1 MAVKQTTPNT
11 IVETLFMTI
20 AYRSMIALTI
30 TAALAGCD
38 TDTAPTVPLPNEP
51 EPLIPAPAKPFD
63 AQIGDVTIKAT
74 KEELVVTSNTEDDKL
89 ASIESFKGIQYA
101 EAQRFEHS
109 NMLPLSDNTD
119 EFKVIDATQFGYA
132 CPQNKST
139 NFGSGLELEQSE
151 DCLNLNIW
159 RPEGTTE
166 QDEWPV
172 YVFIHGGDFEYGS
185 GADPL
190 IHGDTVV
197 AQGVDEGNP
206 FIYVTFNYRL
216 GLLGKQWVDGG
227 DSKEGGNFGIGDQ
240 KRAMQWVNENIAKFG
255 GNAGNVTL
263 MGQGSGA
270 MSVGILQQTSSKEP
284 IAGENGYFNRSIM
297 QSNTY
302 GFEYQS
308 YDSAEAN
315 SSSICEATGVSQIET
330 GDNTIKSALNIL
342 MLILPDDINDILAP
356 IVDEMPDQV
365 ETTVCADN
373 YIEQQKKLPLKLI
386 LEAQDKVLL
395 DPINKTLD
403 WVIESVLTLQ
413 NDIPL
418 LSHDNNTPMTK
429 LLPFAP
435 YVEYKSKLIGE
446 VPGYHLISQPAL
458 DNFSV
463 PTVIGNNE
471 KESNTMSMLPTLT
484 FLIPTILELV
494 QGDIDNGTFES
505 FSEGNKDL
513 ELAVWLQVDDN
524 QQRVIDVVST
534 LSLDEVQT
542 QIELGDLLD
551 LLPSTAY
558 EAVTKLFFGLGNAD
572 FNNGV
577 LGLSDYA
584 PWSENELGGA
594 MKNMSQFKTLMNDIL
609 YQAPARNQAILS
621 SEDMNAPVSM
631 YHFAYKPSFNVW
643 TYNTSG
649 ENGDLDIGD
658 ALKTIACISAAC
670 NASELPFV
678 FNKPLKLDGTSVRPT
693 SKDRALMNDMSRL
706 WFSTRLFSDYTYS
719 TQLDNVLSIKSD
731 GSLRQ
736 EVDWDSVK
744 NAGEDTDM
752 RNGRLQGLNDLG
764 LTLKYMPDY
773 SIPEK
778 Q

>member
-1 MAVKQTTPNT
+1 
-11 IVETLFMTI
+11 MTI

-119 EFKVIDATQFGYA
+119 EFEVIDATKFGDA
-132 CPQNKST
+132 CPQLKTTSQTQDEN
-139 NFGSGLELEQSE
+139 
-151 DCLNLNIW
+151 CLNLNIW
-159 RPEGTTE
+159 RPAGV
-166 QDEWPV
+166 DSDADLPV

-185 GADPL
+185 GAEPL
-190 IHGDTVV
+190 IQGDNVV
-197 AQGVDEGNP
+197 AQGASEGNP
-206 FIYVTFNYRL
+206 FIYVSFNYRL
-216 GLLGKQWVDGG
+216 GLLGSMWVD
-227 DSKEGGNFGIGDQ
+227 DEKSGNFGIGDQ
-240 KRAMQWVNENIAKFG
+240 KRALQWVNENISKFG
-255 GNAGNVTL
+255 GNAEDVTL

-270 MSVGILQQTSSKEP
+270 MSVGILQQDNVVDS
-284 IAGENGYFNRSIM
+284 IVNVNGDMKYFDRAIM
-297 QSNTY
+297 QSNPY
-302 GFEYQS
+302 GFEYKSNATAQ
-308 YDSAEAN
+308 DS
-315 SSSICEATGVSQIET
+315 SVSVCEALET
-330 GDNTIKSALNIL
+330 TDTKTQLNALKVALEALLTLNIL
-342 MLILPDDINDILAP
+342 PEDIQNVLESIADDLPYFAT
-356 IVDEMPDQV
+356 V
-365 ETTVCADN
+365 TVCADDS
-373 YIEQQKKLPLKLI
+373 IDQQQNLTLDKI
-386 LEAQDKVLL
+386 LEAQRDTLL
-395 DPINKTLD
+395 SPINKVLN
-403 WVIESVLTLQ
+403 WAENSVLGVI
-413 NDIPL
+413 NDD
-418 LSHDNNTPMTK
+418 SNTPMSN
-429 LLPFAP
+429 LMPFAP
-435 YVEYKSKLIGE
+435 YIDSNGTNQGL
-446 VPGYHLISQPAL
+446 HLTSQPVSE
-458 DNFSV
+458 NFSV

-471 KESNTMSMLPTLT
+471 KDASTMSMLPTLT
-484 FLIPTILELV
+484 FLIPTILELL
-494 QGDIDNGTFES
+494 QEDIDNGTFES
-505 FSEGNKDL
+505 LSEGNKDL
-513 ELAVWLQVDDN
+513 ELAVWLQVGDN
-524 QQRVIDVVST
+524 QQRVIDVVSA
-534 LSLDEVQT
+534 LSLEEVET

-572 FNNGV
+572 FNNDV

-594 MKNMSQFKTLMNDIL
+594 TKNMSQFKTLMNDML
-609 YQAPARNQAILS
+609 FQAPARNQAILS

-706 WFSTRLFSDYTYS
+706 WFSNRLFSDYTYNK
-719 TQLDNVLSIKSD
+719 QMDNVLSINSD
-731 GSLRQ
+731 GSLSQ

>member
-1 MAVKQTTPNT
+1 
-11 IVETLFMTI
+11 MTI

-30 TAALAGCD
+30 AATLAGCD

-109 NMLPLSDNTD
+109 EVVNLVEGNL
-119 EFKVIDATQFGYA
+119 DATQFGYA
-132 CPQNKST
+132 CPQLKTTSQTQDEN
-139 NFGSGLELEQSE
+139 
-151 DCLNLNIW
+151 CLNLNIW
-159 RPEGTTE
+159 RPAGV
-166 QDEWPV
+166 DSDADLPV

-185 GADPL
+185 GSEPL
-190 IHGDTVV
+190 IQGDNVV
-197 AQGVDEGNP
+197 AQGASEGNP
-206 FIYVTFNYRL
+206 FIYVSFNYRL
-216 GLLGKQWVDGG
+216 GLLGSMWVD
-227 DSKEGGNFGIGDQ
+227 DEKSGNFGIGDQ
-240 KRAMQWVNENIAKFG
+240 KRALQWVNENISKFG
-255 GNAGNVTL
+255 GNAEDVTL

-270 MSVGILQQTSSKEP
+270 MSVGILQQDNVVDS
-284 IAGENGYFNRSIM
+284 IVNVNGDMKYFDRAIM
-297 QSNTY
+297 QSNPY
-302 GFEYQS
+302 GFEYKSNATAQ
-308 YDSAEAN
+308 DS
-315 SSSICEATGVSQIET
+315 SVSVCEALET
-330 GDNTIKSALNIL
+330 TDTKTQLNALKVALEALLALNIL
-342 MLILPDDINDILAP
+342 PEDIQNVLESIADDLPYFAT
-356 IVDEMPDQV
+356 V
-365 ETTVCADN
+365 TVCADDS
-373 YIEQQKKLPLKLI
+373 IDQQQNLTLDKI
-386 LEAQDKVLL
+386 LEAQRDTLLSPVNKVL
-395 DPINKTLD
+395 N
-403 WVIESVLTLQ
+403 WAENSVLGVI
-413 NDIPL
+413 NDD
-418 LSHDNNTPMTK
+418 SNTPMSN
-429 LLPFAP
+429 LMPFAP
-435 YVEYKSKLIGE
+435 YIDSNGTNQGL
-446 VPGYHLISQPAL
+446 HLTSQPVSE
-458 DNFSV
+458 NFSV

-471 KESNTMSMLPTLT
+471 KDASTMSMLPTLT
-484 FLIPTILELV
+484 FLIPTILELL
-494 QGDIDNGTFES
+494 QEDIDNGTFES
-505 FSEGNKDL
+505 LSEGNKDL

-524 QQRVIDVVST
+524 QQRVIDVVSA
-534 LSLDEVQT
+534 LSLEEVQT
-542 QIELGDLLD
+542 QLELGDLLD

-572 FNNGV
+572 FNNDV

-594 MKNMSQFKTLMNDIL
+594 TKNMSQFKILMNDIL
-609 YQAPARNQAILS
+609 FQAPARNQAIRS

-706 WFSTRLFSDYTYS
+706 WFSDRLFSDYTYS
-719 TQLDNVLSIKSD
+719 TQLDNVLSINSD
-731 GSLRQ
+731 GSLSQ

-764 LTLKYMPDY
+764 LTLKYIPDY

>member
-1 MAVKQTTPNT
+1 
-11 IVETLFMTI
+11 MTI

-30 TAALAGCD
+30 AAALAGCD
-38 TDTAPTVPLPNEP
+38 TDTDPTVPFPDKP
-51 EPLIPAPAKPFD
+51 EPLVPAPAKSFD
-63 AQIGDVTIKAT
+63 AQIGDVRIKAT
-74 KEELVVTSNTEDDKL
+74 KEELVVTSNEEDDKL

-119 EFKVIDATQFGYA
+119 EFEVIDATQFGYA
-132 CPQNKST
+132 CPQLKTTSQTQDEN
-139 NFGSGLELEQSE
+139 
-151 DCLNLNIW
+151 CLNLNVW
-159 RPEGTTE
+159 RPAGV
-166 QDEWPV
+166 DSDADLPV

-185 GADPL
+185 GSEPL
-190 IHGDTVV
+190 IQGDNVV
-197 AQGVDEGNP
+197 AQGASEGNP

-216 GLLGKQWVDGG
+216 GLLGKQWVDGANL
-227 DSKEGGNFGIGDQ
+227 KEGGNFGIGDQ
-240 KRAMQWVNENIAKFG
+240 KRAMQWIHENIAKFG

-263 MGQGSGA
+263 FGQGSGA
-270 MSVGILQQTSSKEP
+270 MSVGILQQTSSHEP
-284 IAGENGYFNRSIM
+284 IVGENGYFNRSIM

-315 SSSICEATGVSQIET
+315 STSICEATGVSQIET
-330 GDNTIKSALNIL
+330 GDNTIKSALNLL
-342 MLILPDDINDILAP
+342 MLALPDDIKEVLEP

-365 ETTVCADN
+365 DTTVCVDN
-373 YIEQQKKLPLKLI
+373 YIELQKQLPLSSI
-386 LEAQDKVLL
+386 LEAQDKILL
-395 DPINKTLD
+395 NPINITLD
-403 WVIESVLTLQ
+403 WVVESVLTLK
-413 NDIPL
+413 NGVPL
-418 LSHDNNTPMTK
+418 LSHDNNTPMTN

-435 YVEYKSKLIGE
+435 YIEYKSIFSKGH
-446 VPGYHLISQPAL
+446 HLVSQPSL
-458 DNFSV
+458 DSLSV

-471 KESNTMSMLPTLT
+471 KDANTMGMLPTLT
-484 FLIPTILELV
+484 FLIPTILELL
-494 QGDIDNGTFES
+494 QEDIDNGTFES
-505 FSEGNKDL
+505 LSEGNKDL

-524 QQRVIDVVST
+524 QQRVIDMVST
-534 LSLDEVQT
+534 LSLEEVQT

-572 FNNGV
+572 FNNDV

-594 MKNMSQFKTLMNDIL
+594 TKNMSQFKTLMNDML
-609 YQAPARNQAILS
+609 FQAPARNQAIRS
-621 SEDMNAPVSM
+621 SEDMNTPVSM

-706 WFSTRLFSDYTYS
+706 WFSDHLFSDYTYS
-719 TQLDNVLSIKSD
+719 KQMDNVLSINSD
-731 GSLRQ
+731 GSLSQ